1 MKLRTLLFVLL
12 LTVLALPDEV
22 TVCLRKLGGESAAR
36 GCCASCCTRREPSP
50 AQPAVTDVRCAHCCL
65 RTPASERSLVPSTKK
80 PLSGVLAAP
89 LALCFFRVDPR
100 PAFLQ
105 LAPRSDDG
113 RAPPCGSR
121 SLPLRI

>member
-12 LTVLALPDEV
+12 LTVIALPDEV

-36 GCCASCCTRREPSP
+36 GCCASCCTRKEPSP

-65 RTPASERSLVPSTKK
+65 TTPASERSVVPSTKK
-80 PLSGVLAAP
+80 PLSGDLAAP
-89 LALCFFRVDPR
+89 LAFSSFRVDLR
-100 PAFLQ
+100 PVFLQ
-105 LAPRSDDG
+105 LAARQDHG